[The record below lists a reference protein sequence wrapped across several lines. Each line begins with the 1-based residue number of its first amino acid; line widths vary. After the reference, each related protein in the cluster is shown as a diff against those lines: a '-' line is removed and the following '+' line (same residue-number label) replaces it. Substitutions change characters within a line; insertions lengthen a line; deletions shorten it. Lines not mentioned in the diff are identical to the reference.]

1 MSGLLAAGGAAA
13 AWDGSGTDLAVNA
26 GVTLNPTANG
36 NMVLAG
42 YNVDTQ
48 NNAGQ
53 AFYTWGS
60 NGYPLDLPA
69 LQNAPVILVQD
80 FGGNGLTVT
89 NISAQATI
97 WVAAYGPGVGPDP
110 QPLPADGVS
119 YSLPPYQA
127 RSTVSSGG
135 WQRLVLQADQG
146 YTVFVLFV
154 GNEVTTICVNAPT
167 SVCGYDVSTPDNSY
181 QLTQSFGGQT
191 VWVINLS
198 PSSSDLG
205 QVSLTSL

>member
-1 MSGLLAAGGAAA
+1 MGGLLAAGGAASD
-13 AWDGSGTDLAVNA
+13 WDGSGTDLAVNA
-26 GVTLNPTANG
+26 GVTLDPTANG

-42 YNVDTQ
+42 YNIDTQ

-53 AFYTWGS
+53 AFYSWGA
-60 NGYPLDLPA
+60 NGDTLDLPA

-80 FGGNGLTVT
+80 FGGNALTVT
-89 NISAQATI
+89 NISQQAPI

-119 YSLPPYQA
+119 YSLPPFQA

-135 WQRLVLQADQG
+135 WQRLVLSATQG

-154 GNEVTTICVNAPT
+154 GNDVTTICVNAAH
-167 SVCGYDVSTPDNSY
+167 SVCGYDVCTPDNSY
-181 QLTQSFGGQT
+181 PLTKNFGGQT
-191 VWVINLS
+191 IWVINLS
-198 PSSSDLG
+198 PTSSTLG
-205 QVSLTSL
+205 QVSLTDL